1 MPRLVLV
8 TGGSGGLGS
17 AVAARFVAAGDDVL
31 ITGRDAGRL
40 ARAAEATGARQ
51 VRCDIARPDDVADLV
66 AGLGRPVDVVV
77 GMAGG
82 NTDFDRAAADPAATT
97 ADDAAPA
104 PLARRLADTA
114 DAWRANLDANLIGT
128 MLTVEATLPEMPE
141 GGSIITVGS
150 IGAEYAGSSYGVAK
164 AAVQAW
170 TAGLSARVGPR
181 GITANCIAPGFVDG
195 TDYFRGRLSDERR
208 ERLVAA
214 THDKRAGAPADV
226 AGLAWFL
233 ASPGARH
240 VTGQTLHVNGG
251 AHTTR

>member
-1 MPRLVLV
+1 MPRLILV

-17 AVAARFVAAGDDVL
+17 AVARRFVAAGDDVVV
-31 ITGRDAGRL
+31 TGRDAARL
-40 ARAAEATGARQ
+40 ARAAEAIGARP
-51 VRCDIARPDDVADLV
+51 VPCDVGRPGDVADLV

-82 NTDFDRAAADPAATT
+82 NTDFDRADAGSAETDRT
-97 ADDAAPA
+97 APTEAE
-104 PLARRLADTA
+104 RLAEA
-114 DAWRANLDANLIGT
+114 AGAWRANLDANLIST
-128 MLTVEATLPEMPE
+128 VLTVEATLPEMPE

-150 IGAEYAGSSYGVAK
+150 IGAGYAGSSYGVAK

-181 GITANCIAPGFVDG
+181 GITANCIAPGFIDETG
-195 TDYFRGRLSDERR
+195 YFRGRLADERR
-208 ERLVAA
+208 ERLIAA
-214 THDKRAGAPADV
+214 THDKRAGLPADV

-233 ASPGARH
+233 ASPDARH